1 MKIVRFVHR
10 CMAPDVV
17 GHDPRMSQDTP
28 RTVGVEE
35 ELMLVDP
42 DSGELTA
49 VAEPALH
56 AHRQDREESPEV
68 ENELFLQQLE
78 TSTEPCVTADELVAE
93 IRRGRR
99 AVGEAARSAGAS
111 AVAMPTAVLVDD
123 EQDLTPKPRY
133 QRIEAEYG
141 ELARQSLVCAMHV
154 HVEVDGDD
162 EGVAVIDRI
171 RPWLPVLVALS
182 ANSPY
187 WRGVDTRH
195 ASWRSQI
202 WSRWP
207 SGGPQE
213 PFGDVAGYRRT
224 AARMMEW
231 GASLDPGMLYFD
243 VRLSESFPTVEIR
256 VADVCT
262 EVDDALLVALLARA
276 LTETA
281 ARDRRSG
288 AEPPAYRADL
298 LRVASWRAGRFGLGG
313 PLVHPLRGEPAE
325 TREVVSALLDHVG
338 PVLEEAGETDLV
350 RDLFERMVGR
360 GGGATR
366 QRRVFERTGELRA
379 VVQDLV
385 QRTEESWAGA
395 G

>member
-1 MKIVRFVHR
+1 
-10 CMAPDVV
+10 
-17 GHDPRMSQDTP
+17 
-28 RTVGVEE
+28 
-35 ELMLVDP
+35 MLVDP
-42 DSGELTA
+42 DTGELTA
-49 VAEPALH
+49 VAGPALH
-56 AHRQDREESPEV
+56 AHRQGCTGASEVSEGPDGRSAESPEV

-78 TSTEPCVTADELVAE
+78 TSTEPCVSADDLVAE

-99 AVGEAARSAGAS
+99 AVGEAAREAGAS

-123 EQDLTPKPRY
+123 QQHLTPKPRY
-133 QRIEAEYG
+133 RRIEAEYG
-141 ELARQSLVCAMHV
+141 ELARQALVCAMHV
-154 HVEVDGDD
+154 HVDVDGDE

-171 RPWLPVLVALS
+171 RPWLPVLIALS

-187 WRGVDTRH
+187 WRGADTRH

-207 SGGPQE
+207 TGGPQE

-231 GASLDPGMLYFD
+231 GASLDAGMLYFD

-281 ARDRRSG
+281 ARDWRAG
-288 AEPPAYRADL
+288 TDPPAYRADL
-298 LRVASWRAGRFGLGG
+298 LRVASWRAGRFGLAG

-325 TREVVSALLDHVG
+325 TREVVSALLGQVG
-338 PVLEEAGETDLV
+338 PALEDSGETELV
-350 RDLFERMVGR
+350 RDLFERMVAR

-379 VVQDLV
+379 VVHDLV
-385 QRTEESWAGA
+385 QRTEESWSDPG
-395 G
+395 